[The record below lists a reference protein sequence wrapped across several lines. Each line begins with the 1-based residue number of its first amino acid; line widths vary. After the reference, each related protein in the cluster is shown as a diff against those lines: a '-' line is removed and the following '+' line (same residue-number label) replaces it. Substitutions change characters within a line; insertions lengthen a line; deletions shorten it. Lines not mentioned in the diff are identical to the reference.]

1 METGNMSSLQLG
13 SVETFP
19 PWGVLGLGVSK
30 YFDPKK
36 SDKKYCHNLEIFWT
50 LSSLYV

>member
-19 PWGVLGLGVSK
+19 PGEFWVWEYRNILI
-30 YFDPKK
+30 PK
-36 SDKKYCHNLEIFWT
+36 NQTRNIVT
-50 LSSLYV
+50 I